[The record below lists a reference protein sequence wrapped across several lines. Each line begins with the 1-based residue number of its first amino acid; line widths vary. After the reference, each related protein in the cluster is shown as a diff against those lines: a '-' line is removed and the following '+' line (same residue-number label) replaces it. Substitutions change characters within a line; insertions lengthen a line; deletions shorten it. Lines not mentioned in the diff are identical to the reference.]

1 MKVFDVIDDYM
12 IVNEDNIYVKYKD
25 LILIV

>member
-12 IVNEDNIYVKYKD
+12 IVNEDNIYVKYED